1 MERTDHDVDEFLAG
15 LRSERAEFLRAVDA
29 VIAEALGGLER
40 RLWEGV
46 FWGGTEQQIIGYGH
60 IVQPRPRGAAV
71 DWFLVGLAEQKRHL
85 SIYVNASDG
94 TDYLVRSWAERLG
107 KVTASSAAITFAS
120 VDDLDL
126 DQLRA
131 MLTRA
136 RELTPH
142 AT

>member
-46 FWGGTEQQIIGYGH
+46 FRGGTEQQIIGYGH
-60 IVQPRPRGAAV
+60 IEQPRPRGAAV

-94 TDYLVRSWAERLG
+94 TDYLVRSWAERRG